1 MNGWRDGGG
10 SVGRKLSLVTIEIPS
25 GFILIQTNVIKP
37 HLTLSFSLQL
47 LGKKLLFFLTDGIRF
62 LTETFT

>member
-10 SVGRKLSLVTIEIPS
+10 SVGRKLTLVTIEIHS
-25 GFILIQTNVIKP
+25 GFILIQTNVIKL

-47 LGKKLLFFLTDGIRF
+47 LGK
-62 LTETFT
+62 